1 MVVKVGG
8 LAWAWRGGK
17 RVTPSPKSSLEGACL
32 SQPSQLLITN
42 VGAVCVKGAM
52 DEPPRL
58 EEPLLPSHKPAV
70 FTALRTLAVASA
82 LVVGTTLA
90 PLVVGAPAPS

>member
-1 MVVKVGG
+1 VF
-8 LAWAWRGGK
+8 
-17 RVTPSPKSSLEGACL
+17 
-32 SQPSQLLITN
+32 
-42 VGAVCVKGAM
+42 
-52 DEPPRL
+52 EPPRL